1 MAGVRAGQRTSA
13 LVVAFAAAL
22 AAIAVFWNL
31 SRHTPHRAA
40 APIAGVGVEA
50 AEPPTPAPETEPAPA
65 VVPPAANEES
75 EPADTARNRSTIGR
89 VIKDGRPYL
98 KACYQRALSRDDKL
112 VQGDVTVHVSIAASG
127 KVTGVSM
134 RGPAAFRVL
143 EPCLERTISR
153 WDFPAESA
161 PYTAEF
167 PVEFRGVE

>member
-1 MAGVRAGQRTSA
+1 MAGVRAGQRTSV
-13 LVVAFAAAL
+13 LVVALAAVL

-31 SRHTPHRAA
+31 SRQTPHRAV
-40 APIAGVGVEA
+40 APIAHVEAEA
-50 AEPPTPAPETEPAPA
+50 AEPPAPPPETQPAPA
-65 VVPPAANEES
+65 VTPQAATEQPE
-75 EPADTARNRSTIGR
+75 TARNRSAIGR

-127 KVTGVSM
+127 RVTGVSM

-143 EPCLERTISR
+143 EPCLEQAISR
-153 WDFPAESA
+153 WDFPADSA